1 LVASAMKSAYRE
13 RARLEDRLHGA
24 EEGTGTCGVAW
35 VGHRLDRAMPDPAA
49 KPDEIDEAIARAW
62 RPRTVEELMAGVPV
76 LQSWDQLAIPDLT
89 DEEWEAFEV
98 AMKDV

>member
-1 LVASAMKSAYRE
+1 
-13 RARLEDRLHGA
+13 
-24 EEGTGTCGVAW
+24 
-35 VGHRLDRAMPDPAA
+35 MPDPAA